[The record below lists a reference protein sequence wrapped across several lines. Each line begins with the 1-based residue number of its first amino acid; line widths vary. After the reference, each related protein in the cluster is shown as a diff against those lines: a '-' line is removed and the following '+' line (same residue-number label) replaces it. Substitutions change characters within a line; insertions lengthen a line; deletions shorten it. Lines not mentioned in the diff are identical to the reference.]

1 MDLEF
6 VCGEQGLWAD
16 IMRNEYLRSKDLL
29 VDEHRNMSQ
38 FCNAIQKVK
47 LVFYLRAKHQVRNG
61 SSTRLWFDWWQ
72 GSGPSKERFP
82 SLFALAVEQDCS
94 IARANVDGT
103 WWIPLHQALGQEDLA
118 AWGEFR
124 REIGVFHL
132 STYPDIISW
141 ALEPSGCS
149 LSVPC
154 TKRFARGLH
163 GNIIIRCGT
172 SMCPSRSECSCGS
185 FPEA

>member
-38 FCNAIQKVK
+38 FWNAIQKVK
-47 LVFYLRAKHQVRNG
+47 LVFCLRAKHQVRNG

-94 IARANVDGT
+94 ITRANVDGT
-103 WWIPLHQALGQEDLA
+103 WRIPLPQALGQEDLA
-118 AWGEFR
+118 A
-124 REIGVFHL
+124 RESLGGRL
-132 STYPDIISW
+132 GSSTCLPTRISY
-141 ALEPSGCS
+141 
-149 LSVPC
+149 
-154 TKRFARGLH
+154 H
-163 GNIIIRCGT
+163 GPLNLRDVL
-172 SMCPSRSECSCGS
+172 
-185 FPEA
+185 FPFPVQKDLLGDSTETL